1 MRRGYRAIDL
11 DTPEWSHWIDAA
23 PDNDLTP
30 RDGQDWVWREDR
42 VRELLSRND
51 VDDLFISGC
60 AENMGKLFDVI
71 DTVVLLSAP
80 LDTLMDRLAARA
92 TEGYGHTTD
101 ERRKVAELVA
111 TIEPGPKKK
120 CRAHA
125 RSDAIDSK
133 LPFLALEAGSEH
145 RELSHD
151 GRSYGTKSQLRGTTE
166 WLKSERAF
174 TQARACSSGRN
185 PCG

>member
-1 MRRGYRAIDL
+1 MKRILITGMSGTGKSAVIVELMRRGYRAIDL

-23 PDNDLTP
+23 PDDDLTP

-111 TIEPGPKKK
+111 TIEPWL
-120 CRAHA
+120 RRSAHYEIDTA
-125 RSDAIDSK
+125 RPVGNTVEDI
-133 LPFLALEAGSEH
+133 LALV
-145 RELSHD
+145 
-151 GRSYGTKSQLRGTTE
+151 KS
-166 WLKSERAF
+166 S
-174 TQARACSSGRN
+174 
-185 PCG
+185 